1 MNDNFRSAR
10 VLLEA
15 FVIVG
20 SILLAFGIQ
29 AWWDNRQDE
38 GYVRRSLQGTLAE
51 MTAVGAD
58 LELEAPVHRAR
69 LSRVDTLRA
78 RMEAAGAGATFAIP
92 DTLLAALFYDY
103 VADFPSGMVESVISS
118 GHLDK
123 VKSDV
128 LRRSLLSWVALLED
142 QRDDQ
147 TRASAFGSMELQPY
161 LRAEFDVVRAEWA
174 DRSAAPV
181 DRHLSTDIAVTPR
194 LRNLIVWQRRWLD
207 RIVRQNDALI
217 QQRVELDSLIRAEI
231 RLH

>member
-1 MNDNFRSAR
+1 MNEKIRWAR

-29 AWWDNRQDE
+29 AWWDNRLDE
-38 GYVRRSLQGTLAE
+38 SYVRSALEDTLVE

-58 LELEAPVHRAR
+58 LDLNAPVYRST
-69 LSRVDTLRA
+69 LSRLDSLRA
-78 RMEAAGAGATFAIP
+78 LMESASAGVTFAIP

-103 VADFPSGMVESVISS
+103 VADFPSGMVQSVISS

-123 VKSDV
+123 VRSDV
-128 LRRSLLSWVALLED
+128 LRRSLLSWIALLED

-181 DRHLSTDIAVTPR
+181 DRHLSTDIAITPR
-194 LRNLIVWQRRWLD
+194 LRNLVVWQRRWLD
-207 RIVRQNDALI
+207 RILRQNDTLL
-217 QQRVELDSLIRAEI
+217 QRRMELDSLIRAEI